1 MQASREGTE
10 RSSVAELSPRVQEK
24 GLHRQA
30 LSAVVASSDWLITA
44 CDAHDVRVWRRCGVR
59 CVLLGGSCD

>member
-1 MQASREGTE
+1 
-10 RSSVAELSPRVQEK
+10 VAELSPRVQEK